1 VSLSAS
7 AQRLRLARLGDPRL
21 TLAPLCNGPAD
32 PTMRIERDVIV
43 RATRLASGP
52 AAFRLRPAGETIS
65 VEAWGTGADEALAGL
80 PRLLGQADDPGR
92 LVPHDPLVSDLAR
105 RFAGLRLTRGA
116 QPIEVL
122 VPAILAQKV
131 TGREARLAQR
141 QLVLRFGERA
151 PGPLNLRLPPSPA
164 TLAALPYYELHPLGI
179 ERRRADTIR
188 HAAGAAD
195 MLASAARR
203 DERDELRR
211 RLLALPGVGPWTMAE
226 TLRIVLGDP
235 DAVTTGD
242 YNLPALVG
250 WTLAGER
257 RAGDAR
263 MLELLEPYRGQ
274 RARVVMLL
282 ELGGRYPPRR
292 GPRFAPRSIAAI

>member
-1 VSLSAS
+1 
-7 AQRLRLARLGDPRL
+7 
-21 TLAPLCNGPAD
+21 
-32 PTMRIERDVIV
+32 MRIERDVIV

-52 AAFRLRPAGETIS
+52 AAVRLQLADETIFA
-65 VEAWGTGADEALAGL
+65 EAWGAGADEALAGL
-80 PRLLGQADDPGR
+80 PQLLGQADDPAR
-92 LVPHDPLVSDLAR
+92 LQPHDRLVSDLAR

-131 TGREARLAQR
+131 TGHEARLAQR

-151 PGPLNLRLPPSPA
+151 PGPLELRLPPSPA
-164 TLAALPYYELHPLGI
+164 TLAALPYYEFHPLGI

-188 HAAGAAD
+188 HAARSAG
-195 MLASAARR
+195 MLSSAARR
-203 DERDELRR
+203 GTGDELGRC
-211 RLLALPGVGPWTMAE
+211 LLALPGVGPWTTTE
-226 TLRIVLGDP
+226 TLRTVLGDP

-242 YNLPALVG
+242 YNLPALVA
-250 WTLAGER
+250 WSLAGER
-257 RAGDAR
+257 QADDAR

-282 ELGGRYPPRR
+282 ELGRRYPPRR